1 MNGSQFDNF
10 NLSYVYFIGLHGA
23 GFDLTGSTPFA
34 VPKILF
40 VTNGQIAGVQLQ
52 SRWM

>member
-10 NLSYVYFIGLHGA
+10 NLSYVYSIGLHSA

-34 VPKILF
+34 VP
-40 VTNGQIAGVQLQ
+40 NGQIVWVQLQ